1 MNACFER
8 FVRSM
13 LVRGISR
20 RARGDTSFFANRRTH
35 AVVALDEFVIN
46 GTRRKKLAAF
56 SLFSFTPPWPRRR
69 LVVSW
74 GSPPFGRTTKVPLI
88 ACTYLNSCL
97 RLVRSELSLRVCV
110 SCLCI
115 CVCVCVYVMRF
126 FCFHSRT
133 CSRTSEFS
141 CREVPLTF
149 ILQVYHLFV
158 IKRFYSHCHLRQKY
172 DQDSSRLARVECSVS
187 AHFFLSWWY
196 TNITWSF
203 KSAIS
208 LTDDFLILM

>member
-133 CSRTSEFS
+133 CSRTSEFRAAKYHLLS
-141 CREVPLTF
+141 FYKYIIFLSSRDF
-149 ILQVYHLFV
+149 ILTV
-158 IKRFYSHCHLRQKY
+158 IYAKNTIKIVVDWQELNVLYQPISFSLDGTRILRGVLKVPF
-172 DQDSSRLARVECSVS
+172 R
-187 AHFFLSWWY
+187 W
-196 TNITWSF
+196 
-203 KSAIS
+203 
-208 LTDDFLILM
+208 LMIF